1 MFHLAGSNTALLVL
15 GTLTVTITLLAASRL
30 VFGAIIARRD
40 HTTRYVTLGKMAA
53 QMAHDLKNP
62 LAAMKG
68 ACQFLR
74 EERVQGRS
82 IDDRVEF
89 LGPAGLADRPPR
101 ERDRQVPAPRATCSQ
116 RWRPCRSTSS
126 SGRWSRCSSIDDGVR
141 VTVQAQLRG

>member
-1 MFHLAGSNTALLVL
+1 
-15 GTLTVTITLLAASRL
+15 
-30 VFGAIIARRD
+30 
-40 HTTRYVTLGKMAA
+40 MAA

-89 LGPAGLADRPPR
+89 LELLVSQIDRLEGAIDKYQRLRDMQPTLAPV
-101 ERDRQVPAPRATCSQ
+101 QVNELVGA
-116 RWRPCRSTSS
+116 
-126 SGRWSRCSSIDDGVR
+126 WSRCEASTTASR
-141 VTVQAQLRG
+141 VTVKAQLAR